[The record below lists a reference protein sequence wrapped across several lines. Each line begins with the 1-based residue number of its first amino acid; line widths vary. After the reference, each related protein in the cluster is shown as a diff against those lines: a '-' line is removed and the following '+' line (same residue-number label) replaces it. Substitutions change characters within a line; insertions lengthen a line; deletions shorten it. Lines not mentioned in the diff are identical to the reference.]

1 MNFRAKIQPGF
12 FVALKF
18 KIFSMISKLG
28 LCIFSLAPLKR
39 KAQQLRPLRGRFV
52 NASAVA
58 LLSFLYLL
66 NLTQVCHQFHF
77 YFRQQLVA
85 LDQNEVIDL
94 YPYNGGYSVMGVDSD
109 SAVGLLG
116 LLLFIDLLRVTNYC
130 TVVKKHSKSLILQ
143 HCERSELLLFSK

>member
-1 MNFRAKIQPGF
+1 M
-12 FVALKF
+12 ALKF

-143 HCERSELLLFSK
+143 HCERSEHRLFSK